1 MLFGLFFWC
10 AHFYMVFAG
19 CLDTF
24 KKTVLSPI
32 PFFWKLAKRSQKPC
46 FNWNVGIFTWYFI
59 AWGYNVCI
67 FTWRIQPPGFRAKPG
82 GWNVCIYMENPT
94 PKRTPQAQTPP
105 KEDPPSPRSPRD
117 PTTPDAREMPQKR
130 PRAAPE
136 EQPKLPESM
145 LYTPP
150 LDIIV

>member
-1 MLFGLFFWC
+1 MLFGPFFWC

-46 FNWNVGIFTWYFI
+46 FNWNVYIFTYI
-59 AWGYNVCI
+59 PT
-67 FTWRIQPPGFRAKPG
+67 TWRIQPPGFRKTRKLECM
-82 GWNVCIYMENPT
+82 VFYMENPT
-94 PKRTPQAQTPP
+94 PKMTPQAQRPP

-145 LYTPP
+145 LYSFS
-150 LDIIV
+150 LYIIV